1 MDEQI
6 RYNLTQLSTWR
17 RIFFMLVFAVID
29 GLVRTLLGAITLLQ
43 VVSVLLTGTANQ
55 HILQFGRNLSVY
67 VYHILL
73 FLTFNTEVLPFPF
86 SDWQQSAVLQPMN
99 DKKIE

>member
-29 GLVRTLLGAITLLQ
+29 GLVRTLLGAITVLQ
-43 VVSVLLTGTANQ
+43 VASVLLTGTANQ
-55 HILQFGRNLSVY
+55 HILQFGRSLSVY
-67 VYHILL
+67 IYHILL
-73 FLTFNTEVLPFPF
+73 FLTFNTEILPFPF
-86 SDWQQSAVLQPMN
+86 SDWHQTAELQTSE
-99 DKKIE
+99 DKTID